1 MHRAFLGLGSNIE
14 PEANL
19 PAAVAALDDYGTVV
33 AVSQVWESAPVGF
46 SEQANFLNA
55 AVLLETELSAEAL
68 CLEAIAEIEQR
79 LKRERDANNINAPRT
94 IDIDIAL
101 FNCEVITIGHRRI
114 PDPDIL
120 TRAFLAVPLA
130 ELDGN
135 YVHPEEDRSLSD
147 IAETF
152 DVAAAGMRLRED
164 VVLGGPLR
172 S

>member
-1 MHRAFLGLGSNIE
+1 L
-14 PEANL
+14 
-19 PAAVAALDDYGTVV
+19 VDYGAVV

-68 CLEAIAEIEQR
+68 RLEAIVEIEQR
-79 LKRERDANNINAPRT
+79 LKRVRDASNINAPRT

-101 FNCEVITIGHRRI
+101 FNRDVITIGHRRI
-114 PDPDIL
+114 PDSDIL

-130 ELDGN
+130 ELDGQ
-135 YVHPEEDRSLSD
+135 YVHPEEDRSLAA

-152 DVAAAGMRLRED
+152 DVAAAGMRLRAD
-164 VVLGGPLR
+164 VVLGGLLQK
-172 S
+172 